1 MIPVQLTPNFS
12 SPYLSSDE
20 MKKRLEATREAFQ
33 KSLEAQ
39 KRRLRSSYFDD
50 DNDSSSFLF
59 DSDLSIDSLKS
70 TRNQLEKIKKEINEL
85 IESDIEEIESH
96 RRNKDEE
103 VETNLLCS
111 PPSDS
116 FPVTIFKYFLV
127 FSISSIIFTYL
138 FISYTPVIKLN
149 YLKALEF
156 IESGNLLDKM
166 EELLNFLLQDD

>member
-1 MIPVQLTPNFS
+1 M
-12 SPYLSSDE
+12 
-20 MKKRLEATREAFQ
+20 
-33 KSLEAQ
+33 
-39 KRRLRSSYFDD
+39 
-50 DNDSSSFLF
+50 
-59 DSDLSIDSLKS
+59 
-70 TRNQLEKIKKEINEL
+70 

-96 RRNKDEE
+96 RRNKDEK